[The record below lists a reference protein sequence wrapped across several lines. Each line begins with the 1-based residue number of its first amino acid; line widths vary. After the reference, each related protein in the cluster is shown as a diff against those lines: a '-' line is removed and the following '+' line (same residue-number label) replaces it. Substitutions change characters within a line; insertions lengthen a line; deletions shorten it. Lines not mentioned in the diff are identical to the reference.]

1 MAESRSCPLGFIT
14 LDRKQT
20 GAPSAGNPHA
30 GCDVAG
36 AGAGFTVGILR
47 HSRGNGSNKLG
58 LTFGIPRQSST
69 LPYRKG
75 VANQADLES
84 RHTRREAWMRSV
96 DKGIG
101 GLGIELRKT

>member
-14 LDRKQT
+14 LDMKQT

-47 HSRGNGSNKLG
+47 HSRGNGSNKLD

-69 LPYRKG
+69 LPYRVENLLPSCCPHG
-75 VANQADLES
+75 FDSVAKVTEFADHFMSAPLS
-84 RHTRREAWMRSV
+84 
-96 DKGIG
+96 
-101 GLGIELRKT
+101 